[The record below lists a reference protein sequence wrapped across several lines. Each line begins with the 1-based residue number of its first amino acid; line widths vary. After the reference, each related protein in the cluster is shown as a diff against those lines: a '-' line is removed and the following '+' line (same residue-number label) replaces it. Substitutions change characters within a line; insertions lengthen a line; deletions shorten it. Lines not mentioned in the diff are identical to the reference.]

1 MQERKLSMSELRQVI
16 IMIGRGEELPDWMV
30 QQAQDYCMNV
40 DNNPPEEPLSPI
52 GPGRNG

>member
-1 MQERKLSMSELRQVI
+1 MKERKLSMSEMRQVI

-30 QQAQDYCMNV
+30 QQAEDFCM
-40 DNNPPEEPLSPI
+40 DATNNPPEEPLSPI